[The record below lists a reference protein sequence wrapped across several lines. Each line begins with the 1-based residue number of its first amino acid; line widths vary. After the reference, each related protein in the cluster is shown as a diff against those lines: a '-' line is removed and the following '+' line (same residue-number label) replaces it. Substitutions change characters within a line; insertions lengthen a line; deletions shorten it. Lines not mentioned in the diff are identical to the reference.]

1 MVLDAVALRR
11 GRQHELSPELWAA
24 FVVPIR
30 NHKEMSPSS
39 KRKTIAIFAAQVG
52 RAWGAEFI
60 AGINDAAKEADA
72 NVVHFVG
79 GALKYSIDPKQ
90 KKESFGLYDL
100 AQPPLFDGLIL
111 TADAAYGTN
120 ADEFKTFRERF
131 GDVPVVTQSV
141 ELEGAS
147 MFIPD
152 NAEGMRA
159 EVRHLIEEH
168 GYKRIAFVRG
178 LRGQIDAEQRFQ
190 AYKDEL
196 KAHGV
201 RFEEKLA
208 VDGDFTP
215 ESGRDAVRTLWD
227 ERGARVQAIVAAND
241 RMAFGALEALQQR
254 GIRVP
259 EDVAVAGFDDLR
271 EAQAT
276 GVPLTTVR
284 QSFYTA
290 GRQAFEALLKRING
304 GTIQKVTVTPTQL
317 LVRWSC
323 GCLPENVKQAA
334 VAPRDVA
341 KTGRLENKRE
351 AALRA
356 LLNAAGVTEQD
367 ASRAAFREGFGRAWD
382 SFLLA
387 LSETSAGEDFLKAVN
402 AVVELMQ
409 KQGLIPSAWHN
420 VISVMRRY
428 ALGGITSHT
437 TMLVAEN
444 LFQQARLLT
453 GELSQRA
460 QAYRRLALEQQEH
473 ILQGF
478 SFSMAPV
485 MSMGEVGAAVKEHF
499 PAMGIERWYVMYFG
513 DTSSPETVSASQESY
528 NVLFQYEDGKFEIP
542 KKRTIL
548 TTGQLTPQGR
558 VPANRRY
565 TAVVMPLSLA
575 RNRFGFMWAEM
586 GARDWEVYVRVRN
599 LVSSA
604 LLRIMLV
611 QQKEQAQQQVEKLLK
626 EAHERAAE
634 LSVAKEWAD
643 RTAAENA
650 KLYSS
655 EQARRRGAE
664 ALTKALRQISS
675 LGKVAEVPEQIV
687 EQLSSVI
694 PHERSALFLKEV
706 NGVELAAHRGFPP
719 GAPIEELN
727 YNINGTS
734 ILHFLAKQTE
744 PMLVND
750 IQQTRGWGQS
760 PWLPPDRSVLS
771 LPLQSKNK
779 FIGMLI
785 ITRSDPS
792 AFNQDEILLAGTF
805 ALQATIALEN
815 AKLYDEVT
823 RFNEMMERMVELRVA
838 ELGVAHD
845 TLKKLDRNKS
855 DFIQVAAHELRTPLT
870 VIKGYMGMV
879 KAAPAVQSD
888 PALSQAVEGVVQGSE
903 RLHQVVNSMLDVAR
917 LENQVLNPH
926 LELVTLG
933 PIVRLVQK
941 EYAEDLQTRQLAM
954 ELDSNL
960 NSIPPVLADSELLQK
975 ALDNVIVNAIKFTPD
990 GGKIDV
996 SAAVVANGADEF
1008 CEIRVRDTGIGIDP
1022 ANHKIVF
1029 EKLYQLGKVELHS
1042 SGRTKFKGGGPGLG
1056 LAIAAGIVKA
1066 HRGKIWVESPGYDE
1080 EKLPGS
1086 TFFIQIPLAK

>member
-1 MVLDAVALRR
+1 MT
-11 GRQHELSPELWAA
+11 
-24 FVVPIR
+24 
-30 NHKEMSPSS
+30 PSS
-39 KRKTIAIFAAQVG
+39 KRTTIAVFASQVG

-60 AGINDAAKEADA
+60 AGINDAAEESEV

-79 GALKYSIDPKQ
+79 GVLKRFRDSKRN
-90 KKESFGLYDL
+90 EGSFGLYDL
-100 AQPPLFDGLIL
+100 AQPAQFDGLIL
-111 TADAAYGTN
+111 TADVAYAAN
-120 ADEFKTFRERF
+120 ADDLRSFRERF
-131 GDVPVVTQSV
+131 GNVPMVTQSV
-141 ELEGAS
+141 DLDGAS
-147 MFIPD
+147 MFIAD

-159 EVRHLIEEH
+159 EVRHLIEVH

-178 LRGQIDAEQRFQ
+178 IPGQIDAEQRLQ

-196 KAHGV
+196 KANGL
-201 RFEEKLA
+201 RFDEKL
-208 VDGDFTP
+208 VVEGDFTP

-227 ERGARVQAIVAAND
+227 ERGVRAQAIVAAND

-259 EDVAVAGFDDLR
+259 DDVAVAGFDDLR

-290 GRQAFEALLKRING
+290 GKQAFNALMTRING
-304 GTIQKVTVTPTQL
+304 GAMKKVTVTPTQL

-341 KTGRLENKRE
+341 KTGKLENKRE

-356 LLNAAGVTEQD
+356 LLNAAGVTERD
-367 ASRAAFREGFGRAWD
+367 ASRVEFRETFGRAWD
-382 SFLLA
+382 SFLMA
-387 LSETSAGEDFLKAVN
+387 LNETSTSDDFLKAIN
-402 AVVELMQ
+402 ALVELMQ
-409 KQGLIPSAWHN
+409 KHALSASVWHN

-437 TMLVAEN
+437 TMLLAEN

-460 QAYRRLALEQQEH
+460 QAYRRLALEQQEN

-478 SFSMAPV
+478 SFSMAPA
-485 MSMGEVGAAVKEHF
+485 MTMDEVGAAITENF
-499 PAMGIERWYVMYFG
+499 PAMGIQRWYVMYFG
-513 DTSSPETVSASQESY
+513 DAESPQTVSASQETY
-528 NVLFQYEDGKFEIP
+528 NVLFQYEDGKFAIP

-548 TTGQLTPQGR
+548 TTGQLTPQGNA
-558 VPANRRY
+558 PENRRY

-575 RNRFGFMWAEM
+575 GNRFGFMWAEM
-586 GARDWEVYVRVRN
+586 GMRDWEVYVRVRN

-604 LLRIMLV
+604 LLRILLV
-611 QQKEQAQQQVEKLLK
+611 RQKEQAQQQVEKLLQ

-655 EQARRRGAE
+655 EQSRRRAAE
-664 ALTKALRQISS
+664 ALTRALRQISS
-675 LGKVAEVPEQIV
+675 LGKVTDVPAQVV
-687 EQLSSVI
+687 EQLSNVL
-694 PHERSALFLKEV
+694 PHERSALFLEGV
-706 NGVELAAHRGFPP
+706 NGVELAAHHGFPP
-719 GAPIEELN
+719 GAPIHELN
-727 YNINGTS
+727 YNINGTN

-744 PMLVND
+744 PMNVSD
-750 IQQTRGWGQS
+750 TQQTRGWGQS
-760 PWLPPDRSVLS
+760 PWLPSDRSVLS

-785 ITRSDPS
+785 VTRSDPS
-792 AFNQDEILLAGTF
+792 AFNQDEVLLASTF

-815 AKLYDEVT
+815 AKLFDEVT

-845 TLKKLDRNKS
+845 TLKKLDKNKS

-879 KAAPAVQSD
+879 KAAPAVQSN
-888 PALSQAVEGVVQGSE
+888 PALAQAVEGVVQGSE

-926 LELVTLG
+926 LDVVTLG
-933 PIVRLVQK
+933 PILRLIQK
-941 EYAEDLQTRQLAM
+941 DYAEDLQARHLAL
-954 ELDSNL
+954 ELDSSL
-960 NSIPPVLADSELLQK
+960 NSMPPVLADSELLKK

-990 GGKIDV
+990 GGRINV
-996 SAAVVANGADEF
+996 TAAIVPNGVDQF

-1056 LAIAAGIVKA
+1056 LAIAAGIIKA
-1066 HRGKIWVESPGYDE
+1066 HRGKIWVESTGYDE

>member
-1 MVLDAVALRR
+1 MT
-11 GRQHELSPELWAA
+11 
-24 FVVPIR
+24 
-30 NHKEMSPSS
+30 PSS
-39 KRKTIAIFAAQVG
+39 NRRTIAIFASQVG

-60 AGINDAAKEADA
+60 AGINDAAEALDVD
-72 NVVHFVG
+72 VVHFVG
-79 GALKYSIDPKQ
+79 GVLKRSRDSKTNAG
-90 KKESFGLYDL
+90 SFGLYDL
-100 AQPPLFDGLIL
+100 AQPEQFDGLIL
-111 TADAAYGTN
+111 TADVAYGAN
-120 ADEFKTFRERF
+120 AEDLKSFRERF
-131 GDVPVVTQSV
+131 GDVPMVTQAV

-147 MFIPD
+147 MFIAD

-159 EVRHLIEEH
+159 EVRHLIEVH

-178 LRGQIDAEQRFQ
+178 IPRQIDAEQRFQ

-196 KAHGV
+196 KANGL
-201 RFEEKLA
+201 RFEETL
-208 VDGDFTP
+208 VVEGDFTP

-227 ERGARVQAIVAAND
+227 EREARVQAIVAAND

-259 EDVAVAGFDDLR
+259 EDVAVVGFDDLR

-290 GRQAFEALLKRING
+290 GKQAFEALLKRVNG
-304 GTIQKVTVTPTQL
+304 GTIQKLTVTPTQL

-341 KTGRLENKRE
+341 KTGKLENKRE

-356 LLNAAGVTEQD
+356 LLNAAGVTERD
-367 ASRAAFREGFGRAWD
+367 ASRGEFRDTFGRVWD
-382 SFLLA
+382 SFLMA
-387 LSETSAGEDFLKAVN
+387 LNETSTSDDFLKAIN
-402 AVVELMQ
+402 ALVELMQ
-409 KQGLIPSAWHN
+409 KHALSASVWHN

-437 TMLVAEN
+437 TMLLAEN

-460 QAYRRLALEQQEH
+460 QAYRRLALEQQEN

-478 SFSMAPV
+478 SFSMAPA
-485 MSMGEVGAAVKEHF
+485 MSMGEVGAAVTEHF
-499 PAMGIERWYVMYFG
+499 PAMGIARWYVMFYSEVG
-513 DTSSPETVSASQESY
+513 RSSSLAQENY
-528 NVLFQYEDGKFEIP
+528 NLLFQYEDGKFEIP
-542 KKRTIL
+542 QKPTML
-548 TTGQLTPQGR
+548 TTGQLTPHGHL
-558 VPANRRY
+558 PNDRRY

-575 RNRFGFMWAEM
+575 GNRFGFMWAEM
-586 GARDWEVYVRVRN
+586 GMRDWEVYVRVRN

-604 LLRIMLV
+604 LLRILLV

-634 LSVAKEWAD
+634 LSVAIEWAD

-655 EQARRRGAE
+655 EQARRRAAE
-664 ALTKALRQISS
+664 ALTRALRQISS
-675 LGKVAEVPEQIV
+675 LGKVTDVPAQVV
-687 EQLSSVI
+687 EQLSNVL
-694 PHERSALFLKEV
+694 PHERSALFLEGV

-719 GAPIEELN
+719 GAPIHELN
-727 YNINGTS
+727 YNINGTN

-744 PMLVND
+744 PMNVSD
-750 IQQTRGWGQS
+750 TQQTRGWGQS
-760 PWLPPDRSVLS
+760 PWLPSDRSVLS

-792 AFNQDEILLAGTF
+792 AFNQDEVLLASTF

-815 AKLYDEVT
+815 AKLFDEVT

-845 TLKKLDRNKS
+845 TLKKLDKNKS

-879 KAAPAVQSD
+879 KAAPAVQSN

-926 LELVTLG
+926 LDLVTLG
-933 PIVRLVQK
+933 PILRLIQK
-941 EYAEDLQTRQLAM
+941 EYAEDLQARQLAL
-954 ELDSNL
+954 ELDPSL
-960 NSIPPVLADSELLQK
+960 NSIPPVLADSELLKK

-990 GGKIDV
+990 GGKITV
-996 SAAVVANGADEF
+996 TAGTVPNGMDQL